1 VIFARAST
9 AKTRP
14 CVTSSTWARLSRFV
28 GTATAASDP
37 RSGSAN
43 IPTVRK
49 GVKAGWRLDLLF
61 AYCPHRGASLGIVSQ
76 QQT

>member
-1 VIFARAST
+1 MFPRACTDKNREVS
-9 AKTRP
+9 
-14 CVTSSTWARLSRFV
+14 LFV

-43 IPTVRK
+43 VPTVRK
-49 GVKAGWRLDLLF
+49 GVNAGWRLDLLF
-61 AYCPHRGASLGIVSQ
+61 AYCPHCGASLGIVSE